1 MRMTEQEVMDYAA
14 ENDVKFIRLAF
25 VDLYGTL
32 KNMAITPSELPRAFA
47 GGFSFDPSAV
57 KGFCD
62 VAEGKLFLQPD
73 PSTLCVLPWR
83 PQTGRVVRMLCDC
96 YTQDGEPFAGYS
108 RTILR
113 QQVEKAARL
122 GYRFRLGTQ
131 YEFYLFEN
139 DERGNMTLIPQD
151 QAGYM
156 DVSPLDKGE
165 NIRREICL
173 DLESM
178 HILPESSHHEQ
189 GPGQN
194 EIDFQRAD
202 PLSTADN
209 ALAFKGAVRAIAAQ
223 YGLSASFLPKPLA
236 EESGNG
242 LHVNL
247 SMARDGEQ
255 LFEEHEGGLHPLAQH
270 AMAGILRRT
279 REMSLL
285 LNPLPSSYQR
295 LGTVEA
301 PSRISWSRGDR
312 THVMRVPAVKPGH
325 GCVELR
331 SPDPACNPY
340 LAFTVIL
347 AAALEGIAQETPLPP
362 ALTETGQLPRDL
374 GEAIVLAEQSDFL
387 RETLPQ
393 AMLEKY
399 LAEKRRLWERFQG
412 DPKTVFAQHL
422 RAI

>member
-62 VAEGKLFLQPD
+62 VAEGELFLQPD

-122 GYRFRLGTQ
+122 GFRFRLGTQ

-178 HILPESSHHEQ
+178 HILPESSHHE
-189 GPGQN
+189 
-194 EIDFQRAD
+194 
-202 PLSTADN
+202 
-209 ALAFKGAVRAIAAQ
+209 
-223 YGLSASFLPKPLA
+223 
-236 EESGNG
+236 
-242 LHVNL
+242 
-247 SMARDGEQ
+247 
-255 LFEEHEGGLHPLAQH
+255 
-270 AMAGILRRT
+270 
-279 REMSLL
+279 
-285 LNPLPSSYQR
+285 
-295 LGTVEA
+295 
-301 PSRISWSRGDR
+301 
-312 THVMRVPAVKPGH
+312 
-325 GCVELR
+325 
-331 SPDPACNPY
+331 
-340 LAFTVIL
+340 
-347 AAALEGIAQETPLPP
+347 
-362 ALTETGQLPRDL
+362 
-374 GEAIVLAEQSDFL
+374 
-387 RETLPQ
+387 
-393 AMLEKY
+393 
-399 LAEKRRLWERFQG
+399 
-412 DPKTVFAQHL
+412 
-422 RAI
+422 

>member
-62 VAEGKLFLQPD
+62 VAEGELFLQPD

-122 GYRFRLGTQ
+122 GFRFRLGTQ

-362 ALTETGQLPRDL
+362 VLTETGQLPRDL

-393 AMLEKY
+393 AMLKKY

>member
-1 MRMTEQEVMDYAA
+1 
-14 ENDVKFIRLAF
+14 
-25 VDLYGTL
+25 
-32 KNMAITPSELPRAFA
+32 
-47 GGFSFDPSAV
+47 
-57 KGFCD
+57 
-62 VAEGKLFLQPD
+62 
-73 PSTLCVLPWR
+73 
-83 PQTGRVVRMLCDC
+83 MLCDC

-122 GYRFRLGTQ
+122 GFRFRLGTQ

-151 QAGYM
+151 QSGYM

-412 DPKTVFAQHL
+412 DPKTVFVQHL

>member
-62 VAEGKLFLQPD
+62 VAEGELFLQPD

-122 GYRFRLGTQ
+122 GFRFRLGTQ

-173 DLESM
+173 MLEQMGIQDGDIVSMYDLE
-178 HILPESSHHEQ
+178 
-189 GPGQN
+189 
-194 EIDFQRAD
+194 
-202 PLSTADN
+202 
-209 ALAFKGAVRAIAAQ
+209 
-223 YGLSASFLPKPLA
+223 
-236 EESGNG
+236 
-242 LHVNL
+242 
-247 SMARDGEQ
+247 
-255 LFEEHEGGLHPLAQH
+255 FE
-270 AMAGILRRT
+270 
-279 REMSLL
+279 
-285 LNPLPSSYQR
+285 YQR
-295 LGTVEA
+295 
-301 PSRISWSRGDR
+301 
-312 THVMRVPAVKPGH
+312 
-325 GCVELR
+325 
-331 SPDPACNPY
+331 
-340 LAFTVIL
+340 
-347 AAALEGIAQETPLPP
+347 
-362 ALTETGQLPRDL
+362 
-374 GEAIVLAEQSDFL
+374 
-387 RETLPQ
+387 
-393 AMLEKY
+393 
-399 LAEKRRLWERFQG
+399 
-412 DPKTVFAQHL
+412 
-422 RAI
+422 

>member
-1 MRMTEQEVMDYAA
+1 MRMTEQEVLDYVA

-32 KNMAITPSELPRAFA
+32 KNMAITPAELPRAFA
-47 GGFSFDPSAV
+47 GGFSFDASAV
-57 KGFCD
+57 NGFCD
-62 VAEGKLFLQPD
+62 AAEGELFLLPD
-73 PSTLCVLPWR
+73 PATLSVLPWR

-96 YTQDGEPFAGYS
+96 YTPGGEPFAGYS
-108 RTILR
+108 RWILR
-113 QQVEKAARL
+113 RQVEKAAQL
-122 GYRFRLGTQ
+122 GFRFRLGTK

-139 DERGNMTLIPQD
+139 DERGNMTLTPQD

-202 PLSTADN
+202 PLTTADN

-236 EESGNG
+236 EASGNG
-242 LHVNL
+242 LHVTL
-247 SMARDGEQ
+247 SISREGEQ
-255 LFEEHEGGLHPLAQH
+255 LFEKTEQGLHPMAQH
-270 AMAGILRRT
+270 AMAGILRRV

-295 LGTVEA
+295 LGAMDA
-301 PSRISWSRGDR
+301 PAGISWSHGDR
-312 THVMRVPAVKPGH
+312 AHLMRIPAARPGH

-362 ALTETGQLPRDL
+362 AQLQAGSLPRDL
-374 GEAIVLAEQSDFL
+374 GEAIALAGQSSFL

-393 AMLEKY
+393 VMLEKY
-399 LAEKRRLWERFQG
+399 LAEKRRLWERFQR
-412 DPKTVFAQHL
+412 DPRAVFAQHL
-422 RAI
+422 RTI

>member
-14 ENDVKFIRLAF
+14 ENDVKFI
-25 VDLYGTL
+25 
-32 KNMAITPSELPRAFA
+32 SELPRAFA

-62 VAEGKLFLQPD
+62 VAEGELFLQPD

-122 GYRFRLGTQ
+122 GFCFRLGTQ

-347 AAALEGIAQETPLPP
+347 AAALEGIDQETPLPP

-387 RETLPQ
+387 REALPQ

>member
-1 MRMTEQEVMDYAA
+1 MC
-14 ENDVKFIRLAF
+14 IR
-25 VDLYGTL
+25 D
-32 KNMAITPSELPRAFA
+32 S
-47 GGFSFDPSAV
+47 SFDPSAV

-62 VAEGKLFLQPD
+62 VAEGELFLQPD

-122 GYRFRLGTQ
+122 GFRFRLGTQ

>member
-57 KGFCD
+57 KDFCD
-62 VAEGKLFLQPD
+62 VAEGELFLQPD

-122 GYRFRLGTQ
+122 GFRFRLGTQ

-202 PLSTADN
+202 PLPTADN

>member
-62 VAEGKLFLQPD
+62 VAEGELFLQPD

-96 YTQDGEPFAGYS
+96 YTQDGAPFAGYS

-122 GYRFRLGTQ
+122 GFRFRLGTQ

-255 LFEEHEGGLHPLAQH
+255 LFEEHEGDLHPLAQH

>member
-1 MRMTEQEVMDYAA
+1 MRMTEQEVLEYVA

-47 GGFSFDPSAV
+47 GGFSFDPAAV
-57 KGFCD
+57 KGFCG
-62 VAEGKLFLQPD
+62 VAEGELFLLPD
-73 PSTLCVLPWR
+73 PSTLSVLPWR

-96 YTQDGEPFAGYS
+96 YTQDDQLFEEYS
-108 RTILR
+108 RTVLR
-113 QQVEKAARL
+113 RQVEKAAQL
-122 GYRFRLGTQ
+122 GFRFRLGTQ

-139 DERGNMTLIPQD
+139 DEKGNMTLIPQD

-209 ALAFKGAVRAIAAQ
+209 ALTFKSAVRAIAAQ

-236 EESGNG
+236 EQSGNG

-247 SMARDGEQ
+247 SMAREGEQ
-255 LFEEHEGGLHPLAQH
+255 LFEETDGILHPLAQH

-295 LGTVEA
+295 LGTMEA

-312 THVMRVPAVKPGH
+312 THVMRIPAVKPGH

-347 AAALEGIAQETPLPP
+347 AAALEGITQQAPLPP
-362 ALTETGQLPRDL
+362 ALTELGQLPRDL
-374 GEAIVLAEQSDFL
+374 GEAIILAEQSDFL
-387 RETLPQ
+387 REALPQ
-393 AMLEKY
+393 TMLEKC
-399 LAEKRRLWERFQG
+399 LSEKRCLWERFQR
-412 DPKTVFAQHL
+412 DPRTVFAQHL
-422 RAI
+422 RTI